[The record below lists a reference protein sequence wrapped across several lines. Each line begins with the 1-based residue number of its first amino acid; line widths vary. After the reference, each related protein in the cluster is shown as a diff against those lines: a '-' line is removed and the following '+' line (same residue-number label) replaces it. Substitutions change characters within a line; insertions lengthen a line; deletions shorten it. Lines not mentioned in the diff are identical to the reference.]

1 MRLDLWKV
9 PIIKIPWILQIHVPE
24 CDNSST
30 FISNCQIL
38 SCLIKCYCCQDV
50 WVCDI
55 LYVSLTK
62 SINIDPVGVILSLVL
77 TSTCLAFRWDF
88 LHWTLW
94 RLIVFS
100 WLSCW
105 FWHPFSSINYHFT
118 TCSWHL
124 LLNLL
129 ILELVH
135 ICHLWLL
142 ILGFNIARGFVI
154 DFHKLF

>member
-1 MRLDLWKV
+1 MIFLKV
-9 PIIKIPWILQIHVPE
+9 MTYLLSVAGATYVVHPWREPP
-24 CDNSST
+24 SSRCCCCRE
-30 FISNCQIL
+30 FVF
-38 SCLIKCYCCQDV
+38 LIKCYCCQDV

-105 FWHPFSSINYHFT
+105 FWHPFSSINDHFT